1 MFGDEV
7 HRPMSALRREGRV
20 GLTNAS
26 LIERP
31 TIICTSSPAL
41 VSRAATVASRAA
53 IAKNGHSIGDAQDL
67 VQTMGDI
74 DDSDV
79 AGAQSPKRLEQAFD
93 IGLGKRRSRLVE
105 NEDVRLDRQRPAD
118 RNERPLGGRQGRDRG
133 VGIEIA
139 AHERERFGGGASHS
153 RPRNEAGPR
162 SRIAGLNRD
171 VLCDRHPLDQPQ
183 ILMDEGDR
191 QRIRPRMG
199 RPSSIEDVSGV
210 GLVDPGQHFDQ
221 RRFARAVLSQ

>member
-7 HRPMSALRREGRV
+7 IDRE
-20 GLTNAS
+20 
-26 LIERP
+26 
-31 TIICTSSPAL
+31 
-41 VSRAATVASRAA
+41 RAATGRQGRPHERVAHRASDDHLHQVSGVGLA
-53 IAKNGHSIGDAQDL
+53 RGDGRQPATIAKNGHSIGDAQHL

-93 IGLGKRRSRLVE
+93 IGLGKRRSRLVK

-118 RNERPLGGRQGRDRG
+118 RNERPLGRRKGRDRG

-139 AHERERFGGGASHS
+139 AHDRERFGGGASHS

-171 VLCDRHPLDQPQ
+171 VLCDCHPLDQPQ

-191 QRIRPRMG
+191 QRIGPRTDQ
-199 RPSSIEDVSGV
+199 PSSIEDVSGV
-210 GLVDPGQHFDQ
+210 GLIDPGQHFDQ